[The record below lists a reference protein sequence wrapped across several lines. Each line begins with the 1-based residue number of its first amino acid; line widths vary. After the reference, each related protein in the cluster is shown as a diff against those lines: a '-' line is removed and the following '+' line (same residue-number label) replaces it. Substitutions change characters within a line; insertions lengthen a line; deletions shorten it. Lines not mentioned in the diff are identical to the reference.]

1 MYCMETTTIQLKMKT
16 KERLE
21 DFKIDSRESM
31 DSVIAR
37 LIKVSMDD
45 EPLSKEDIAGIKKGL
60 KDIEKGRIHT
70 LASVKKELGIK

>member
-1 MYCMETTTIQLKMKT
+1 METTTIQLKMKT

-31 DSVIAR
+31 DSVIER

-60 KDIEKGRIHT
+60 KDIEEGRVRT
-70 LASVKKELGIK
+70 LESVKKELGIK